1 MKKLALFAAIVFTL
15 SGCAAMKT
23 TKMVDFQTLVKE
35 TEAAIEQAAAVRNEW
50 RDTRK
55 IFKKGLEAEKA
66 GKREQA
72 IKLIQKAKK
81 QAELAVQQA
90 KSQRN
95 AGPWLF

>member
-1 MKKLALFAAIVFTL
+1 MKKLALVIAIITL
-15 SGCAAMKT
+15 AGCATMK
-23 TKMVDFQTLVKE
+23 KNEMVDFQTLVKQ
-35 TEAAIEQAAAVRNEW
+35 TEAAIQEAAAIGGEW

-66 GKREQA
+66 GKHNLA
-72 IKLIQKAKK
+72 VKLIKKAKK
-81 QAELAVQQA
+81 QAELGIAQA

>member
-1 MKKLALFAAIVFTL
+1 MKKLALIVVILVL
-15 SGCAAMKT
+15 SGCATMK
-23 TKMVDFQTLVKE
+23 KNDMVDFQTLVKQ
-35 TEAAIEQAAAVRNEW
+35 TEAAIQEAAAMGGEW

-66 GKREQA
+66 GKHNLA
-72 IKLIQKAKK
+72 IKLVKKAKK
-81 QAELAVQQA
+81 QAELGIAQA